1 MPVDLIRKSLLA
13 GLGGGLAALCLLWWS
28 SLSAYPLIMAPFGAS
43 CVILFALPE
52 SPLAQPRNVIGG
64 HILTALVGLLALH
77 FLPPSIWATAL
88 AVGVGIAAMV
98 VTKTT
103 HPPAGANP
111 LLILLAGKSFAW
123 SFLLFPVGIGA
134 LLLVVMAAAFHA
146 AVRQLKYPAS
156 QLKKTN

>member
-52 SPLAQPRNVIGG
+52 SPL
-64 HILTALVGLLALH
+64 GLLALH